1 MSRFKE
7 DVEGLHGEVD
17 RVFAEKDAQQIYNQA
32 ALEAVVER
40 NGAIKWKS
48 NGRYLMDDAC
58 EMLEYKGFPFS
69 REATRKKREI
79 QVTQEIAEYK
89 ARRKD
94 QPLSGE
100 ELYEMRA
107 AFGPG
112 ETIVNVITGE
122 THQL

>member
-7 DVEGLHGEVD
+7 DVGGLHGESS
-17 RVFAEKDAQQIYNQA
+17 RLFAERDAQQIYEKA
-32 ALEAVVER
+32 SLDAVVEQD
-40 NGAIKWKS
+40 GAIKWKS
-48 NGRYLMDDAC
+48 NGCYLMDDAC

-69 REATRKKREI
+69 REATRQKREI
-79 QVTQEIAEYK
+79 QVDQEIAEYK
-89 ARRKD
+89 ARRKG
-94 QPLSGE
+94 QPLSDE